1 MIHFDNVYFR
11 QQRHYSFAPL
21 ITDVNRNNVYLVK
34 LCKRTITGHVSEIMI
49 TFVPQKHTDNDTR
62 NTHRRLQLLSPGRT
76 NR

>member
-1 MIHFDNVYFR
+1 MYAYINRSLV
-11 QQRHYSFAPL
+11 SLLCL
-21 ITDVNRNNVYLVK
+21 ITTVNPNDMGCVH
-34 LCKRTITGHVSEIMI
+34 LCKHAITEHVSEIMI